1 MLEDLGKL
9 GVHLAID
16 DFGTGYSSFA
26 YLRRFAVSQLKIDQ
40 SFVGRMTQDS
50 EDQAIVNA
58 IIQLA
63 NILHI
68 PTVAE
73 GVETEAQRQLLIA
86 AGGQV
91 GQGYL
96 FAKPLLPD
104 EATAALRRGYCGGCD

>member
-1 MLEDLGKL
+1 MLEHLGKL

-40 SFVGRMTQDS
+40 SFVARMKQDS
-50 EDQAIVNA
+50 EDHAIVNA

-63 NILHI
+63 NILRI

-73 GVETEAQRQLLIA
+73 GVETQTQCQLLIA
-86 AGGQV
+86 GGCQI

-96 FAKPLLPD
+96 FSRPLLPD
-104 EATAALRRGYCGGCD
+104 EASAALRRGYCG